1 MIRRILMVALAAL
14 LTLSSSAALAS
25 SSPKN
30 LLETARP
37 SEYQVIP
44 IQVQVGENE
53 QANSY
58 GPLNS
63 YIVECALAL
72 AVSETTNSSGNP
84 GIQGYMQ
91 LFSCTQ
97 ANVIATGTFTLEYLK
112 RPDNTWEPAATKTV
126 SLSVGQSTTLFY
138 LHNSKYDY
146 GYWRVT
152 FSGQLSCP
160 NCQTTPAAVELD
172 PNYYVWSSY
181 FFSSWTSFY
190 DHYLKHRSE
199 WSPSLTQMQYLQKAR
214 SLAAKAYDGDR
225 YPNFL
230 ADTRSTDGTLIGI
243 DLATGEIVFV
253 HDPFAE
259 YPYIGSAYV
268 HNPSISGCSTHEKY
282 WRKVVYGTPCS

>member
-72 AVSETTNSSGNP
+72 AVSETTNSS
-84 GIQGYMQ
+84 
-91 LFSCTQ
+91 
-97 ANVIATGTFTLEYLK
+97 
-112 RPDNTWEPAATKTV
+112 
-126 SLSVGQSTTLFY
+126 
-138 LHNSKYDY
+138 
-146 GYWRVT
+146 
-152 FSGQLSCP
+152 
-160 NCQTTPAAVELD
+160 
-172 PNYYVWSSY
+172 
-181 FFSSWTSFY
+181 WTSFY

-214 SLAAKAYDGDR
+214 SLAAKAYDADR

-230 ADTRSTDGTLIGI
+230 VVPFYGWHLDWNRSGHG
-243 DLATGEIVFV
+243 
-253 HDPFAE
+253 
-259 YPYIGSAYV
+259 
-268 HNPSISGCSTHEKY
+268 
-282 WRKVVYGTPCS
+282 